1 MHELLQQQLR
11 QVRTGPAGEAI
22 DIDRLLELVDAAYC
36 EIDRERSGTAEAHRL
51 IAAEQKALNARLSQL
66 RDAISHMG
74 AGFAIW
80 DAQDRLALSNDRLKE
95 FVPRVSGLIKPGTSF
110 AELIEAEVA
119 GGMIDPSPHGSVA
132 EWTGWRLARHCAPA
146 GSLQIAY
153 SDGRLLQVW
162 EERTHEGGIVGL
174 YADISE
180 TRRIEDE
187 LRRAKETAEA
197 ANRTKS
203 EFLANMSHELRT
215 PLNAII
221 GFSEAMISEIKG
233 PLGDPK
239 YRDYAG
245 DILAGGKHLLELIS
259 DILDM
264 SRIEVGQLRAAR
276 GMARHRRGGRHRHAA
291 AARTRRGERH
301 PAARRHRAG
310 PAAALCRASR
320 RAADPAQ
327 PHRQCHQVHQARGQ
341 HHHRRGAAAGW
352 RAARQGER
360 HRHRHRRGSHAAG
373 AEALRPGRDR
383 ALAQAWRRG
392 LGLPLSKRLA
402 ELHGGTLEIAS
413 TPGVGTAVDVRFPR
427 QRVGFEQL
435 RAAFS

>member
-1 MHELLQQQLR
+1 MHKLLRRQLR
-11 QVRTGPAGEAI
+11 QARKDPTGDAV
-22 DIDRLLELVDAAYC
+22 DLDRLLALVDAAYC
-36 EIDRERSGTAEAHRL
+36 EIDRERRYTAHAHRVM
-51 IAAEQKALNARLSQL
+51 AEEHEALNARLSRL
-66 RDAISHMG
+66 RDAISQMG
-74 AGFAIW
+74 AGFSIW

-95 FVPRVSGLIKPGTSF
+95 LVPGVAELIKPGTGF
-110 AELIEAEVA
+110 AELLAAEAA
-119 GGMIDPSPHGSVA
+119 GGMVDPAPHGSAA
-132 EWTGWRLARHCAPA
+132 EWTSWRLARHRTPA
-146 GSLQIAY
+146 GPLQMVY
-153 SDGRLLQVW
+153 TDGRLLQVW

-221 GFSEAMISEIKG
+221 GFSEAMIGEIKG

-264 SRIEVGQLRAAR
+264 SRIEVGRYELHEEWIDVAEAVDTAVRLLRARAEESGIR
-276 GMARHRRGGRHRHAA
+276 LRIDIAPDLPPLYA
-291 AARTRRGERH
+291 E
-301 PAARRHRAG
+301 HRAVRQILINLIG
-310 PAAALCRASR
+310 NAVKFTKRDGSITIDAALLPDGGLRVRVSDTGIGIAEDHMPLVLKPFGQVETALSR
-320 RAADPAQ
+320 K
-327 PHRQCHQVHQARGQ
+327 HGGV
-341 HHHRRGAAAGW
+341 
-352 RAARQGER
+352 
-360 HRHRHRRGSHAAG
+360 
-373 AEALRPGRDR
+373 
-383 ALAQAWRRG
+383 G

-402 ELHGGTLEIAS
+402 ELHGGALEIAS
-413 TPGVGTAVDVRFPR
+413 TPGIGTAVDIRFPR
-427 QRVGFEQL
+427 QRVGFQQL
-435 RAAFS
+435 RAAFI

>member
-264 SRIEVGQLRAAR
+264 SRIEVGRYELHEEWLDIAEAVDTAMRLLRARAEESGIR
-276 GMARHRRGGRHRHAA
+276 LRVDIAPGLPPLYA
-291 AARTRRGERH
+291 E
-301 PAARRHRAG
+301 HRAVRQILLNLIG
-310 PAAALCRASR
+310 NAIKFTKREGSITIDAALLP
-320 RAADPAQ
+320 D
-327 PHRQCHQVHQARGQ
+327 G
-341 HHHRRGAAAGW
+341 
-352 RAARQGER
+352 
-360 HRHRHRRGSHAAG
+360 
-373 AEALRPGRDR
+373 ALRLRVSDTGIGIAEDHMPLVLKPFGQVET
-383 ALAQAWRRG
+383 ALSRKHGGVG

-427 QRVGFEQL
+427 QRVGFQQL

>member
-1 MHELLQQQLR
+1 MHKLLEQQLR
-11 QVRTGPAGEAI
+11 EARSGAMPDTI
-22 DIDRLLELVDAAYC
+22 DVARLLELVDAAYC
-36 EIDRERSGTAEAHRL
+36 EIDRERRRTAEAHRV
-51 IAAEQKALNARLSQL
+51 IAEEQRAVNARLSQL
-66 RDAISHMG
+66 RDAISQMG

-80 DAQDRLALSNDRLKE
+80 DAEDRLALLNERLKE
-95 FVPRVSGLIKPGTSF
+95 FGPSVAELIEPGIAF
-110 AELIEAEVA
+110 AELIEAELAA
-119 GGMIDPSPHGSVA
+119 GRLDIAPQGSPA
-132 EWTGWRLARHCAPA
+132 EWKEWRLARHRAPA
-146 GSLQIAY
+146 GPLQIAY
-153 SDGRLLQVW
+153 TDGRLLQVW
-162 EERTHEGGIVGL
+162 EERTHEGGIVAL
-174 YADISE
+174 YADITE

-187 LRRAKETAEA
+187 LRRAKEVAEA

-221 GFSEAMISEIKG
+221 GFSEAMIGEIKG

-264 SRIEVGQLRAAR
+264 SRIEVGRYELHEEWLDIAEAVDTAVRLLRSRAEESGIRLRIDITPGLPPLYA
-276 GMARHRRGGRHRHAA
+276 
-291 AARTRRGERH
+291 E
-301 PAARRHRAG
+301 HRAVRQILLNLVG
-310 PAAALCRASR
+310 NAIKFTKRDGSITIDAAL
-320 RAADPAQ
+320 AADGGLRVRVSDTGIGIAEDHMPLVLK
-327 PHRQCHQVHQARGQ
+327 PFGQV
-341 HHHRRGAAAGW
+341 
-352 RAARQGER
+352 ET
-360 HRHRHRRGSHAAG
+360 
-373 AEALRPGRDR
+373 ALSRKHGGV
-383 ALAQAWRRG
+383 G

-435 RAAFS
+435 RAAFN

>member
-1 MHELLQQQLR
+1 MHKLLEQQLR
-11 QVRTGPAGEAI
+11 EARRDPTAGAI
-22 DIDRLLELVDAAYC
+22 DVARLLELVDAAYC
-36 EIDRERSGTAEAHRL
+36 EVDRERHRTAEAHRL
-51 IAAEQKALNARLSQL
+51 IAEEQKAVNARLSQL
-66 RDAISHMG
+66 RDAISQMG

-80 DAQDRLALSNDRLKE
+80 DTDDRLALSNDRLKD
-95 FVPRVSGLIKPGTSF
+95 FGPHVAALIKPGIGF
-110 AELIEAEVA
+110 AELIEAELA
-119 GGMIDPSPHGSVA
+119 DGIIDPAPLGSPA
-132 EWTGWRLARHCAPA
+132 QWKDWRLAHHRAPT
-146 GSLQIAY
+146 GTIQVAY
-153 SDGRLLQVW
+153 TDGRLLQIW
-162 EERTHEGGIVGL
+162 EERTNEGGIVGL

-221 GFSEAMISEIKG
+221 GFSEAMIGEIRG

-264 SRIEVGQLRAAR
+264 SRIEVGRYELHEEWLDISEAVDAAVRLLRPRAEESGIRLRIDIAP
-276 GMARHRRGGRHRHAA
+276 GLPPLYAEHRAVRQILLNLIGNAIKF
-291 AARTRRGERH
+291 TRRDGSITIDAVLLADGGLRMRVSDTGIGIAENH
-301 PAARRHRAG
+301 MPLVLKPFG
-310 PAAALCRASR
+310 QVETALSR
-320 RAADPAQ
+320 K
-327 PHRQCHQVHQARGQ
+327 HGGV
-341 HHHRRGAAAGW
+341 
-352 RAARQGER
+352 
-360 HRHRHRRGSHAAG
+360 
-373 AEALRPGRDR
+373 
-383 ALAQAWRRG
+383 G

-413 TPGVGTAVDVRFPR
+413 TPGVGTAVEVRFPR

-435 RAAFS
+435 RAAFN